1 MRFKKLGSRGQGRD
15 RPPDRA
21 YPEPEGWEPDP
32 RPAGLIRFNALAS
45 LSRFLTQRPA
55 AACYGLHVHRSAP
68 VAEAALLTT
77 ASADVIASPP
87 ANSAHR
93 CTAPSS

>member
-1 MRFKKLGSRGQGRD
+1 MRCKKFGSRGQGRD

-32 RPAGLIRFNALAS
+32 RPAALIRFNALGKS
-45 LSRFLTQRPA
+45 QSVPDA
-55 AACYGLHVHRSAP
+55 ATGGGLLWLHVHRSAP

-77 ASADVIASPP
+77 ASADAAWRP
-87 ANSAHR
+87 A
-93 CTAPSS
+93 